1 MKIGLLLSPK
11 IEAVNAIV
19 PAVVELLTEHGQTVI
34 VADLVD
40 SALTAK
46 LNGIEKC
53 RLEQLPEKV
62 DALFSVGGDGTFLT
76 ASRLMAQSC
85 KPVLGIHLGG
95 LGFLADVSMDN
106 YNERLIDFLNG
117 KYTIEERQG
126 LTARTYFKDRVQESF
141 AFNDFVID
149 KGRVSTMIKIRTYI
163 NEEYLNTYRADGLII
178 ATPTGSTAYSLAAGG
193 PIISPE
199 LNVLV
204 VCPICPHSLS
214 VRPVVISA
222 DQVVRID
229 CADLSS
235 DVSLIIDGRER
246 IALGA
251 AGKIEI
257 HKAEF
262 PLRIVRFSGDS
273 FFHTLRQKLNWGR
286 DVRGN

>member
-11 IEAVNAIV
+11 IEAVNTIV
-19 PAVVELLTEHGQTVI
+19 PAVVELLNAHGQTVI

-40 SALTAK
+40 STLIAK

-76 ASRLMAQSC
+76 ASRLMAQSR

-106 YNERLIDFLNG
+106 YHERLIDFLNG
-117 KYTIEERQG
+117 KFTIEERQG